1 MVDQINSTVLGSV
14 ASKPPTIISNAMMLE
29 HIIESLC
36 LKDAKNRK
44 LATKKAFLQKIA
56 NLGHSV
62 LMQIATYR
70 EHGYISDADLPTY
83 YKILKDNGIDSF
95 KLEIQ
100 VASEYTDHKSRQTP
114 THQSVVFDSVQM
126 LLSPL
131 NELKEE
137 FRVFESAP
145 LALTEPP
152 SYSTWLTK
160 AYEVCITIRRIC
172 SASSKWHQQVDEDYI
187 VRRVEAHTTGLHWQ
201 YVLPEILLP
210 MRQAKSIEWR
220 LDAIEENQTEKL
232 NKPVNTLGA

>member
-1 MVDQINSTVLGSV
+1 MVDQTNSPVLGSV
-14 ASKPPTIISNAMMLE
+14 ASKPPSIISNGMMLE

-44 LATKKAFLQKIA
+44 LAAKKAFLQKIK

-62 LMQIATYR
+62 LMQIATFR
-70 EHGYISDADLPTY
+70 EHGYISDADLPAY
-83 YKILKDNGIDSF
+83 YKILKDNEIDSF

-137 FRVFESAP
+137 LKVFESAP

-152 SYSTWLTK
+152 SYSSWLTK
-160 AYEVCITIRRIC
+160 AYEVCITIRRIY
-172 SASSKWHQQVDEDYI
+172 SGSRKWHQQVDENFI
-187 VRRVEAHTTGLHWQ
+187 VILAQTYTTGLHWQ
-201 YVLPEILLP
+201 YVLQEILLP
-210 MRQAKSIEWR
+210 MHQAKSI
-220 LDAIEENQTEKL
+220 
-232 NKPVNTLGA
+232 